1 MPRALPP
8 EPPSARRS
16 WLPLA
21 GAALALLAVVALLL
35 CSGQRISGPLGAWV
49 EEQTGLAFS
58 CAGVEFSPLYPN
70 TLRLHGVRLG
80 GMRAEDAYLEFD
92 PLAALFAGD
101 LRIHEL
107 YLSNVTPRS
116 EDLAA
121 LSKRLSE
128 RGGMRLDRLRIERS
142 DLELL
147 GIDARG
153 TTLELQG
160 LRLREGRLRPRSGRV
175 SISEIAG
182 TPADLEP
189 YQLRA
194 AEAEFRFSGADDAL
208 LDLQRI
214 SLRALGGT
222 LTGRGTYSF
231 RDRTLSLSEGYISRM
246 TLNLAEQP
254 LPDDLTLRIRRLEL
268 AGAGLAFGQQAAEE
282 LSGTIEN
289 LVYAEGQV
297 SEGTFEGRFGE
308 LTELGGDLSLSDGTL
323 TLTFSPATT
332 RFEVDARLPEG
343 TLRAGGYRIRARQH
357 LHLET
362 LHLEGGHLELT
373 GELLEALRTRGL
385 FDSTSIASLELRDLS
400 LQSRL
405 EEWPLQAGQLDLTA
419 EDLSFRGGVPNTD
432 RPAVMH
438 LQARDLAWRDLRMR
452 SATARI
458 GLAPALVSVEL
469 PRLEFQSSAL
479 RADLTFPRGDGPG
492 GLHLQ
497 ARDFELGNLSSQ
509 SLGHMFSGKVT
520 VSADLQHQGGDWHHQ
535 LQGTVQLSAP
545 QVLISDL
552 GLDLINGGDLQ
563 THTLSPGE
571 LLEALRHG
579 DAGVYNLS
587 LTAAADRRQLTVEG
601 SCELASSQVRG
612 RLILDL
618 DTLQTAGE
626 ISLESPT
633 HDSLTHLRPEGRLP
647 EMRIV
652 LEPVRRGR
660 RRPGLFDAAAD
671 GRDAAPAEA
680 APAEQP

>member
-1 MPRALPP
+1 MPRALPPP

-21 GAALALLAVVALLL
+21 GAALALLAVAALLL
-35 CSGQRISGPLGAWV
+35 CSGQRISGPLSAWV

-80 GMRAEDAYLEFD
+80 GMRADDAYLEFD
-92 PLAALFAGD
+92 PLAALLAGD

-121 LSKRLSE
+121 LSERLSE

-147 GIDARG
+147 GFDARG

-182 TPADLEP
+182 TPADFAP

-254 LPDDLTLRIRRLEL
+254 LPDLTLRIRRLEL

-308 LTELGGDLSLSDGTL
+308 LTELGGDLSLGDGTL
-323 TLTFSPATT
+323 TLAFSPATT
-332 RFEVDARLPEG
+332 RFEVSARLPEG
-343 TLRAGGYRIRARQH
+343 ALRAGGYRSRARQH

-373 GELLEALRTRGL
+373 GDLLEALRARGL
-385 FDSTSIASLELRDLS
+385 FDSTSIASLELRNLS

-419 EDLSFRGGVPNTD
+419 EDLSFREGVPNTD

-458 GLAPALVSVEL
+458 GLAPALVSVQL

-479 RADLTFPRGDGPG
+479 RADLTFPRGDVPG
-492 GLHLQ
+492 GLQLQ
-497 ARDFELGNLSSQ
+497 ARDFELDNLSSQ

-520 VSADLQHQGGDWHHQ
+520 VSADLQHRGEDWHHQ
-535 LQGTVQLSAP
+535 LQGTMQLSAP

-601 SCELASSQVRG
+601 SCELASAQVRAH
-612 RLILDL
+612 LILDL
-618 DTLQTAGE
+618 DTLQTGGE
-626 ISLESPT
+626 ISLESPD
-633 HDSLTHLRPEGRLP
+633 HDSLTRLRPEGRLP
-647 EMRIV
+647 EVRIV

-660 RRPGLFDAAAD
+660 RRPGLFDADPA
-671 GRDAAPAEA
+671 GRDAAPADASA
-680 APAEQP
+680 AERP